1 MPLTLM
7 VNGETR
13 KLDPAPEPASLAAVV
28 AQLANNPQLV
38 VAEHNGVIA
47 PRSRWDSILVKDD
60 DTLEIVTI
68 VGGGS

>member
-13 KLDPAPEPASLAAVV
+13 VLDPAQEPASLAAVV
-28 AQLANNPQLV
+28 ALLANNPQLV

>member
-13 KLDPAPEPASLAAVV
+13 ELDPAPAPATLAAVV

>member
-13 KLDPAPEPASLAAVV
+13 VLDPAPDPASLAAVV
-28 AQLANNPQLV
+28 AFLVNNPQLV

-47 PRSRWDSILVKDD
+47 PRSRWDSIVVKDD

>member
-1 MPLTLM
+1 MPLPLM
-7 VNGETR
+7 VNGEPR
-13 KLDPAPEPASLAAVV
+13 VLDPAPTPASRAAVV
-28 AQLANNPQLV
+28 ALLANNPQLV

-47 PRSRWDSILVKDD
+47 PRSRWDNIVVKDD

>member
-13 KLDPAPEPASLAAVV
+13 VLDPAPKPASLAAVV
-28 AQLANNPQLV
+28 ALLANNPQLV
-38 VAEHNGVIA
+38 VTEHNGVIA
-47 PRSRWDSILVKDD
+47 PRSSWGSIVVKND

>member
-13 KLDPAPEPASLAAVV
+13 VLDPAPEPARLAAVI
-28 AQLANNPQLV
+28 ALLANNPQLV

-47 PRSRWDSILVKDD
+47 PRSRWDSIVVKDD

>member
-1 MPLTLM
+1 MPLTLT

-13 KLDPAPEPASLAAVV
+13 VLDPPPDPASLAAVV
-28 AQLANNPQLV
+28 ALLANNPQLV

-47 PRSRWDSILVKDD
+47 PRSRWDSIVVKDD

>member
-13 KLDPAPEPASLAAVV
+13 VLDPAPDPASLAAVV
-28 AQLANNPQLV
+28 ALPAHNPQLV
-38 VAEHNGVIA
+38 GAGPNGVTA
-47 PRSRWDSILVKDD
+47 PPRRRGSIVVKDD

>member
-7 VNGETR
+7 VNGEPR
-13 KLDPAPEPASLAAVV
+13 VLNPAPDPASLAAVV
-28 AQLANNPQLV
+28 ALLANNPQLV

-47 PRSRWDSILVKDD
+47 PRIRWESIVVKDD

>member
-13 KLDPAPEPASLAAVV
+13 VLDPAPEPASLEAVV
-28 AQLANNPQLV
+28 ASLANNPQLV

-47 PRSRWDSILVKDD
+47 PRSRWDSILVKND

>member
-13 KLDPAPEPASLAAVV
+13 VLDPAPEPASLAAVV
-28 AQLANNPQLV
+28 ALLANNPQLV

-47 PRSRWDSILVKDD
+47 PCSRWNSIVVKDD

>member
-1 MPLTLM
+1 MPLNLM

-13 KLDPAPEPASLAAVV
+13 VLDPAPEPASLEAVV
-28 AQLANNPQLV
+28 ALLANNPQLV

>member
-1 MPLTLM
+1 MHLTLM

-13 KLDPAPEPASLAAVV
+13 VLDPTPDPASLAAVV
-28 AQLANNPQLV
+28 ALLANNPQLV

-47 PRSRWDSILVKDD
+47 PRSRWDSIVVKDD

>member
-13 KLDPAPEPASLAAVV
+13 VLDPAQDPASLAAVV
-28 AQLANNPQLV
+28 ASLANNPQLV
-38 VAEHNGVIA
+38 VTEHNGVIA
-47 PRSRWDSILVKDD
+47 PRSRWDSIVVKDD

>member
-1 MPLTLM
+1 MPLTLII
-7 VNGETR
+7 NGETR
-13 KLDPAPEPASLAAVV
+13 VLDPAPDPASLAAVV
-28 AQLANNPQLV
+28 ALLANNPQLV

-47 PRSRWDSILVKDD
+47 PRSRWDSIVVKDD

>member
-7 VNGETR
+7 VNGENR
-13 KLDPAPEPASLAAVV
+13 VLDPAPDPASLAAVV
-28 AQLANNPQLV
+28 ALLADNPQLV

-47 PRSRWDSILVKDD
+47 PRSRWDSIVVKDD

>member
-13 KLDPAPEPASLAAVV
+13 VLDPAPDPASLAAVV
-28 AQLANNPQLV
+28 ALLANNPQLV
-38 VAEHNGVIA
+38 VAEHHGVIA
-47 PRSRWDSILVKDD
+47 PRSRWDSIVVKDD

>member
-7 VNGETR
+7 VNGETLV
-13 KLDPAPEPASLAAVV
+13 LDPAPEPASLAAVV
-28 AQLANNPQLV
+28 ASLANNPQLV

-47 PRSRWDSILVKDD
+47 PRSRWDSIVVKDD

>member
-1 MPLTLM
+1 MPLTLI

-13 KLDPAPEPASLAAVV
+13 VLDPTPTPASLATVV
-28 AQLANNPQLV
+28 ALLANNPQLV
-38 VAEHNGVIA
+38 VVEHNGAIA
-47 PRSRWDSILVKDD
+47 PRSRWDNIVVKDD

>member
-1 MPLTLM
+1 MPLILM

-13 KLDPAPEPASLAAVV
+13 VLDPAPEPASLAAVV
-28 AQLANNPQLV
+28 ALLANNPQLV
-38 VAEHNGVIA
+38 VAEHNGVVA
-47 PRSRWDSILVKDD
+47 PRSRWDSIVVKDD

>member
-13 KLDPAPEPASLAAVV
+13 VLDPAPDPASLVAVV
-28 AQLANNPQLV
+28 ALLANNPQLV

-47 PRSRWDSILVKDD
+47 PRSRWDSIVVRDD

>member
-7 VNGETR
+7 VNGET
-13 KLDPAPEPASLAAVV
+13 LVLNPAPDPASLAAVV
-28 AQLANNPQLV
+28 ALLANNPQLV

-47 PRSRWDSILVKDD
+47 PRSRWDSIVVKDD

>member
-7 VNGETR
+7 VNGETLV
-13 KLDPAPEPASLAAVV
+13 LDPAPEPASLAAVV
-28 AQLANNPQLV
+28 ASLANNPQVV

-47 PRSRWDSILVKDD
+47 PRSRWNSIVVKDD

>member
-13 KLDPAPEPASLAAVV
+13 VLDPAPEPASLAAVV

-47 PRSRWDSILVKDD
+47 PRSRWDTILVKDD

>member
-13 KLDPAPEPASLAAVV
+13 VLDTTPDPASLAAVV
-28 AQLANNPQLV
+28 ALLANNPQLV

-47 PRSRWDSILVKDD
+47 PRSRWDSIVVKDD

>member
-7 VNGETR
+7 VNGDTLV
-13 KLDPAPEPASLAAVV
+13 LDPAPEPASLAAVV
-28 AQLANNPQLV
+28 ALLANNPQLV
-38 VAEHNGVIA
+38 VAEHNSVIA
-47 PRSRWDSILVKDD
+47 PRSRWDSIVVKDD

>member
-1 MPLTLM
+1 MPLSLM
-7 VNGETR
+7 VNGEPR
-13 KLDPAPEPASLAAVV
+13 VLDPAPEPASLAAVV
-28 AQLANNPQLV
+28 ALLANNPQLV

-47 PRSRWDSILVKDD
+47 PRSRWDSIVVKDD

>member
-13 KLDPAPEPASLAAVV
+13 VLDPAPAPATLAAVV

>member
-13 KLDPAPEPASLAAVV
+13 VLDPAPTPASLATVV
-28 AQLANNPQLV
+28 ALLANNPQLV
-38 VAEHNGVIA
+38 VVEHNGAIA
-47 PRSRWDSILVKDD
+47 PRSRWDNIVVKDD

>member
-1 MPLTLM
+1 MPLSLM
-7 VNGETR
+7 VNGEPR
-13 KLDPAPEPASLAAVV
+13 VLDPAPEPANLAAVV

-38 VAEHNGVIA
+38 VTEHNGVIA
-47 PRSRWDSILVKDD
+47 PRSRWESILVKDD

>member
-1 MPLTLM
+1 MSLTLK

-13 KLDPAPEPASLAAVV
+13 VLDPAPEPATLAAVV

-47 PRSRWDSILVKDD
+47 SRSRWDSILVKDD

>member
-13 KLDPAPEPASLAAVV
+13 VLDPAPEPASLAAVV

-47 PRSRWDSILVKDD
+47 PRSRWNTILVKDD

>member
-13 KLDPAPEPASLAAVV
+13 ELEPAPEPASLAAVV

>member
-13 KLDPAPEPASLAAVV
+13 VLDPAPEPASLEAVV

-38 VAEHNGVIA
+38 VAEHNGVIS
-47 PRSRWDSILVKDD
+47 PRSRWNTILVKDD

>member
-13 KLDPAPEPASLAAVV
+13 VLDPAPVPASLAAVV

-38 VAEHNGVIA
+38 VTEHNGVIA
-47 PRSRWDSILVKDD
+47 PRSRWDSIVVKDD

>member
-7 VNGETR
+7 VNAETR
-13 KLDPAPEPASLAAVV
+13 VLDPAPDPASLTAVIALLV
-28 AQLANNPQLV
+28 NNPQLV

-47 PRSRWDSILVKDD
+47 PRSRWDSIVVKDD

>member
-7 VNGETR
+7 VNGENR
-13 KLDPAPEPASLAAVV
+13 VLDPAPEPASLAAVV
-28 AQLANNPQLV
+28 ALLANNPPLG

-47 PRSRWDSILVKDD
+47 PRSRWDSIVVKDD